1 MKKAKVKPYKDQ
13 TIYERIATLEQELKR
28 LEKALPLY
36 MYFKGVSRYR
46 TSYIVEMRKLMA
58 IKLLQEGYTQQEVSK
73 ILYVTHSTIIYLLSS
88 KYVCCSKEVEIVV
101 GLKHEEWITTRQY
114 PVIKR
119 KLVPDS
125 NHKTGFTTVLDYYLK
140 DLK

>member
-1 MKKAKVKPYKDQ
+1 MKKTKVKPYKDQ
-13 TIYERIATLEQELKR
+13 TIYERITTLEQELRR

-46 TSYIVEMRKLMA
+46 TSYIVEMRKQ
-58 IKLLQEGYTQQEVSK
+58 ITVKLLQEGYSQQEVSK
-73 ILYVTHSTIIYLLSS
+73 ILCVSHCTIVYLLSD

-101 GLKHEEWITTRQY
+101 GLKSKEWITARQY
-114 PVIKR
+114 PVIRR
-119 KLVPDS
+119 KLIPDS